1 MRVKPH
7 VTTPKYKWGS
17 VTHRRVGL
25 VSSISPNGRDLTV
38 DFPTQCNWTG
48 LLAEL
53 ELVPSFHLSVTCD
66 GCGQNPLSGPR
77 FKCKTCDNFD
87 FCENCFYS
95 KSHFKHKYINPF
107 LQSFVI
113 LKYF

>member
-1 MRVKPH
+1 MRVRPH

-17 VTHRRVGL
+17 VTHRSVGL

-95 KSHFKHKYINPF
+95 KSHFKHKYYHVYY
-107 LQSFVI
+107 FVQGD
-113 LKYF
+113 

>member
-1 MRVKPH
+1 MRVRPH

-17 VTHRRVGL
+17 VTHRSVGL
-25 VSSISPNGRDLTV
+25 VSSISPNGRALTV

-95 KSHFKHKYINPF
+95 KSHFKHKYDHVYYSV
-107 LQSFVI
+107 QGD
-113 LKYF
+113 